1 MPETGFYHSTRLPKD
16 VGDFIDKVK
25 TLPDLS
31 DYEFEPVKVS
41 EDTWRCRMSDDG
53 AVTLPKELLKRLGW
67 EAGDTLSIE
76 TTEVSD
82 YDGERTGILL
92 TKVSPNSDESEP
104 EVAS

>member
-1 MPETGFYHSTRLPKD
+1 MMNAYKKWCETES
-16 VGDFIDKVK
+16 
-25 TLPDLS
+25 
-31 DYEFEPVKVS
+31 
-41 EDTWRCRMSDDG
+41 
-53 AVTLPKELLKRLGW
+53 VTLSRDLGAQEMGDAICKLLLGCRG
-67 EAGDTLSIE
+67 GDTLSIE

>member
-1 MPETGFYHSTRLPKD
+1 MPETGFFHSTRLPKV

-53 AVTLPKELLKRLGW
+53 EVTLPDEIVERLGW

-76 TTEVSD
+76 TTGVSD
-82 YDGERTGILL
+82 YDGERMGILL

>member
-1 MPETGFYHSTRLPKD
+1 MPETGFYHSTRLPKV

-53 AVTLPKELLKRLGW
+53 AVTLPKEFLDRLGW

-76 TTEVSD
+76 TTEVWD
-82 YDGERTGILL
+82 EDGERMGILL
-92 TKVSPNSDESEP
+92 TKVSPNRNESEP